1 MRTLRP
7 YLIAVAVTLPIV
19 SMAQLASWCIAPEYD
34 NVELIGSDLYRTEKD
49 GVTSLWTLQ
58 GKKISDMTGSQL
70 MPFSEGMAVVV
81 DVTDPT
87 LLKALIDSK
96 GVMTDMSKYGYRIN
110 PDYPYYSD
118 GYLLVQN
125 QQDYVYLNKQ
135 GQSVFGPFA
144 MAYPFSDGVA
154 SVRAYDGTDRNNKDL
169 FWAYVSENFPSF
181 PDDYKFDE
189 VVFNSSFS
197 GGKAVAII
205 GKDAYLLTLDSA
217 MNVTTAP
224 IYFSEVQDPQNLV
237 TVTKKDLEGEW
248 NNGTLTIRG
257 KNSLLQFDKNLRP
270 TAVKFMDA
278 PNITFNETK
287 GDSVKLATELEPF
300 TDTNNKKGIKM
311 DGTTFLSG
319 QFEDVAS
326 CLGNQAI
333 VTTKDGMKGVVRI
346 DKDGGIQLRLN
357 NDDNI
362 GFSHRYAV
370 VKLTG
375 TFPSYMDV
383 DKAILVSCSPDCE
396 ILSETRRETKNVEC
410 NTLSYDCRLEIPE
423 NLSDTLQNH
432 DYFYA
437 LSYNGLTSVSHKVTI
452 PEWYMQFYEV
462 EFGKTAFKLNGQNS
476 LNVDFELTKSD
487 LAPADGSNYFKSVEL
502 VSKDSISAPSLNKI
516 NENRYSFTLP
526 VAGRDRAN
534 LAVRIT
540 EAGCPSIEYP
550 FVINLSRNEG
560 MSNVKMMNSGVAQNA
575 KPMAQSQMPVA
586 SQPVQQP
593 QQTVPAQP
601 QQAVQPQQMAQ
612 PQQAVQ
618 PQTQQPVESAPAQMV
633 NVEISTAS

>member
-7 YLIAVAVTLPIV
+7 YLIAAAMTLPIV

-34 NVELIGSDLYRTEKD
+34 KVELIGTDLYRTEKD
-49 GVTSLWTLQ
+49 GMASLWTLQ
-58 GKKISDMTGSQL
+58 GKKISDMAGFKL
-70 MPFSEGMAVVV
+70 MPFCEGMAAVV
-81 DVTDPT
+81 DVTDQT
-87 LLKALIDSK
+87 LLKAIVDSK
-96 GVMTDMSKYGYRIN
+96 GVMTDMSEYGYRIN
-110 PDYPYYSD
+110 PDYPCYSD

-154 SVRAYDGTDRNNKDL
+154 CVRAYNGSDRNKKDL

-181 PDDYKFDE
+181 PEDYKFDE

-197 GGKAVAII
+197 GGKAVAVI
-205 GKDAYLLTLDSA
+205 GKAAHLLTIDSA
-217 MNVTTAP
+217 MNVTVAP
-224 IYFSEVQDPQNLV
+224 IYSSETEDPNNMV
-237 TVTKKDLEGEW
+237 TVTKKNLEGEW
-248 NNGTLTIRG
+248 NNGILTIQG

-278 PNITFNETK
+278 PNIVFNEAK
-287 GDSVKLATELEPF
+287 SDSIKFDTELEPF
-300 TDTNNKKGIKM
+300 IDTNNKKGIKM
-311 DGTTFLSG
+311 DGNTFLSG
-319 QFEDVAS
+319 QFEDVES

-333 VTTKDGMKGVVRI
+333 VTTKDGTKGVVRI

-383 DKAILVSCSPDCE
+383 DKAVLVSRSPDCE
-396 ILSETRRETKNVEC
+396 ILPETRRETKNVEC
-410 NTLSYDCRLEIPE
+410 NTLSYDCRLEIPK

-437 LSYNGLTSVSHKVTI
+437 LSYNGLTSENHKVTVS
-452 PEWYMQFYEV
+452 EWYMQFYEV
-462 EFGKTAFKLNGQNS
+462 EFGKTAFKLNGHNS

-502 VSKDSISAPSLNKI
+502 VSKDSISAPALNKI

-526 VAGRDRAN
+526 IVDRDRAN

-540 EAGCPSIEYP
+540 EVGCPSIEYP

-560 MSNVKMMNSGVAQNA
+560 MSNVKMMNSGVAQNT
-575 KPMAQSQMPVA
+575 KPEAQTQQSKIPVVA
-586 SQPVQQP
+586 QPVQQP
-593 QQTVPAQP
+593 QPAALSQP
-601 QQAVQPQQMAQ
+601 QTQPVVQPQQ
-612 PQQAVQ
+612 QQREW
-618 PQTQQPVESAPAQMV
+618 QQSVESAPAQMV
-633 NVEISTAS
+633 NVEISTASI

>member
-1 MRTLRP
+1 M
-7 YLIAVAVTLPIV
+7 IAVAMALPII

-34 NVELIGSDLYRTEKD
+34 DVELVGTDLYQTEKD
-49 GVTSLWTLQ
+49 GVTSLWTLR
-58 GKKISDMTGSQL
+58 GKKICDMADSKL
-70 MPFSEGMAVVV
+70 MPFSEGMVAVV
-81 DVTDPT
+81 DVIDQT
-87 LLKALIDSK
+87 LLKAIVDSK

-110 PDYPYYSD
+110 PDYPCYSD

-125 QQDYVYLNKQ
+125 QQDYVYLNRQ
-135 GQSVFGPFA
+135 GQSAFGPFA

-154 SVRAYDGTDRNNKDL
+154 SVRAYDGTDRNNKNL
-169 FWAYVSENFPSF
+169 FWAYVSENYPSF
-181 PDDYKFDE
+181 PEDYKFDE

-197 GGKAVAII
+197 GGKAVAVI
-205 GKDAYLLTLDSA
+205 GKDAYLLTIDSA
-217 MNVTTAP
+217 MNVTAAP

-237 TVTKKDLEGEW
+237 TVNKKDLEGEW
-248 NNGTLTIRG
+248 NNGILTIQG

-278 PNITFNETK
+278 LDITFDEAES
-287 GDSVKLATELEPF
+287 DSIRLDTELEPF
-300 TDTNNKKGIKM
+300 TDTNNKRGIRM
-311 DGTTFLSG
+311 DGATFLSG

-326 CLGNQAI
+326 CLGSQAI
-333 VTTKDGMKGVVRI
+333 VTAKGGKKGVVRI
-346 DKDGGIQLRLN
+346 DKEDGGIQLRMN

-375 TFPSYMDV
+375 TFPPYMDV
-383 DKAILVSCSPDCE
+383 DKAVLVSRSPDCE
-396 ILSETRRETKNVEC
+396 ILPETRRETKNVEC
-410 NTLSYDCRLEIPE
+410 NTLSYDCRLEIPKD
-423 NLSDTLQNH
+423 LSDTLQNH

-437 LSYNGLTSVSHKVTI
+437 LSYDGLISGNHKVTVS
-452 PEWYMQFYEV
+452 EWYMQFYEV

-487 LAPADGSNYFKSVEL
+487 LAPVDGSNYFKSVEL
-502 VSKDSISAPSLNKI
+502 VSKDSISAPVLNKI

-526 VAGRDRAN
+526 IADRDRAN

-540 EAGCPSIEYP
+540 EAGCPPIEYP

-560 MSNVKMMNSGVAQNA
+560 LSNVKMMTPGVAQNTKPAVHTQQSRIPVVAQPATSA
-575 KPMAQSQMPVA
+575 KPQ
-586 SQPVQQP
+586 
-593 QQTVPAQP
+593 AQP
-601 QQAVQPQQMAQ
+601 ER
-612 PQQAVQ
+612 
-618 PQTQQPVESAPAQMV
+618 QQPVESAPAQMV

>member
-1 MRTLRP
+1 
-7 YLIAVAVTLPIV
+7 
-19 SMAQLASWCIAPEYD
+19 
-34 NVELIGSDLYRTEKD
+34 
-49 GVTSLWTLQ
+49 
-58 GKKISDMTGSQL
+58 
-70 MPFSEGMAVVV
+70 
-81 DVTDPT
+81 
-87 LLKALIDSK
+87 
-96 GVMTDMSKYGYRIN
+96 
-110 PDYPYYSD
+110 
-118 GYLLVQN
+118 
-125 QQDYVYLNKQ
+125 
-135 GQSVFGPFA
+135 

-154 SVRAYDGTDRNNKDL
+154 SVRAYEGADRNNKDL
-169 FWAYVSENFPSF
+169 FWAYVSETFPSF

-217 MNVTTAP
+217 MNVTSTP
-224 IYFSEVQDPQNLV
+224 IYFSEVQEPQNMV
-237 TVTKKDLEGEW
+237 TVNKKDIEGGW
-248 NNGTLTIRG
+248 NNGTLSIQG
-257 KNSLLQFDKNLRP
+257 KNSLMQFDKNLRP

-278 PNITFNETK
+278 PNITFAVPDTAA
-287 GDSVKLATELEPF
+287 VKLASNLEPF
-300 TDTNNKKGIKM
+300 TDTNNKQGIKM

-319 QFEDVAS
+319 QFDDVAS

-362 GFSHRYAV
+362 GFNHRYAV
-370 VKLTG
+370 VKLTA
-375 TFPSYMDV
+375 TFPSYMDA

-410 NTLSYDCRLEIPE
+410 NTLSYDCRLEIPK

-432 DYFYA
+432 DYYYA

-476 LNVDFELTKSD
+476 LNVDFELTKSE

-502 VSKDSISAPSLNKI
+502 VSKDSVAAPSLNKI

-526 VAGRDRAN
+526 IDGRDRAD
-534 LAVRIT
+534 LAIRIT

-550 FVINLSRNEG
+550 FVINLSRNSG
-560 MSNVKMMNSGVAQNA
+560 MSNVKMMNSGVAQNV
-575 KPMAQSQMPVA
+575 SQNVEPK
-586 SQPVQQP
+586 QP
-593 QQTVPAQP
+593 QQIAPQPAPHASVPQTAPAQ
-601 QQAVQPQQMAQ
+601 QPQQMAQ
-612 PQQAVQ
+612 PQQQMPA
-618 PQTQQPVESAPAQMV
+618 QPVEASPAQMV